1 MSDSESDDD
10 IPAGWEQRVS
20 DNSDFVYYVN
30 PDTDQTSRSDPRLAY
45 AVEMSEANAPAL
57 TNRYKELGSSSTTD
71 DVLGPL
77 DLSGKCA
84 IVTGANCGIGFETA
98 KAFASRGAHVI
109 LACRNNDSA
118 NQAIQ
123 DILSIYPTALLTY
136 LHCDLTSLESVYT
149 FCDQFL
155 MLKLRSEI
163 YKYFISFRPLHMLIL
178 NAAVNGLPY
187 TLTGDNL
194 EQTFQVN
201 HLSHFYMTL
210 LLQKALIESAPSRVV
225 VVSSESHRFS
235 TINEKNITTDWS
247 SSNFVSFMAYND
259 SKLFNILFAN
269 ELHRRLY
276 KHNITV
282 LSCHPGNM
290 VFTNL
295 QRYWWLLRLV
305 YFLARPFTKG
315 SNQGAATVVFCAV
328 APEFERHGGLY
339 FNNCKEC
346 TPSSL
351 ANNELLAA
359 MLWEHSKKLIN
370 NIVPIDK
377 NI

>member
-1 MSDSESDDD
+1 MSGKRKFIDRSFPSNWQKRELSDGD
-10 IPAGWEQRVS
+10 IC
-20 DNSDFVYYVN
+20 FYN

-155 MLKLRSEI
+155 MLKL
-163 YKYFISFRPLHMLIL
+163 PLHMLIL